1 MAQSNTYSNAMPV
14 HKESEARGEIEQLAA
29 QQGVMPVTDLDEL
42 RGDFGWKT
50 KPLTTLLTPR
60 AKRRRRTYAGAQVVV
75 AVVVDTDVVF
85 FCSKAIRAPS
95 FIARIFPGIC

>member
-42 RGDFGWKT
+42 RGDFWPEDEAVDDFINATRKQRHVE
-50 KPLTTLLTPR
+50 LTR
-60 AKRRRRTYAGAQVVV
+60 ERK
-75 AVVVDTDVVF
+75 
-85 FCSKAIRAPS
+85 
-95 FIARIFPGIC
+95 